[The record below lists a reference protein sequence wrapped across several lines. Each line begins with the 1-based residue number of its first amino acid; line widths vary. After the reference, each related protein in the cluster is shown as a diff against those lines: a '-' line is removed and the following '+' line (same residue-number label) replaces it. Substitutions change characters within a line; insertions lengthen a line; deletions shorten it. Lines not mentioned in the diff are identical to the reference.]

1 MASQLQLAQ
10 AEGLCLR
17 YPENLGLH
25 REVSFESAVNMLL
38 RAIQMAT
45 TMPFTWGFIDKPPEG
60 QAILIFIPNHSPFP
74 NDGIRYLEQEV
85 KYSIPAGMRELEIH
99 EAKFGFAPGVD
110 QTAWRVRRR
119 FRLTKGGH
127 PQLHFMH
134 YSRGQAIPVPQQLM
148 NQPIRVYPLRP
159 VSEPAVFVCGDKAGQ
174 KVYPPG
180 VAQAPNVGMGIGM
193 GMGMNMQQQAM
204 LAQQNSSMEMLERK
218 RERER
223 VRDRGAV
230 MAARPPPRI
239 EEEDSG
245 DEIDM
250 ISTKALALTRY
261 RRNHDIMN
269 AVFKHAAYEGK
280 HTPTPPPPYS
290 IFNKAELEEKTNQLS
305 AEIAALKARAVE
317 RNAAKALAEQ
327 ERLQQK
333 AALTFDLGDV
343 SMENL
348 SDSIVV

>member
-25 REVSFESAVNMLL
+25 REVNFDSAVTMLL

-45 TMPFTWGFIDKPPEG
+45 TMPFTWGFIDKPQEG
-60 QAILIFIPNHSPFP
+60 QVILIFIPNHSPFP

-85 KYSIPAGMRELEIH
+85 KYNIPAGMRELEVY

-119 FRLTKGGH
+119 YRLTKGGH
-127 PQLHFMH
+127 PQLILMH
-134 YSRGQAIPVPQQLM
+134 YSRGQPIAVPPQFL

-159 VSEPAVFVCGDKAGQ
+159 VTEPAVFVCGDKTGQ

-180 VAQAPNVGMGIGM
+180 MAPGPNVGMGMGM
-193 GMGMNMQQQAM
+193 GIGMNMQQQAM
-204 LAQQNSSMEMLERK
+204 LAQQNNNMEILERK

-223 VRDRGAV
+223 ARERGAS
-230 MAARPPPRI
+230 MAPRPPPRV

-269 AVFKHAAYEGK
+269 AVFKHAAYGGK
-280 HTPTPPPPYS
+280 YTPTFPPPYS
-290 IFNKAELEEKTNQLS
+290 IFNKTELEDKTNQLS
-305 AEIAALKARAVE
+305 AEIAALNARAIE

-333 AALTFDLGDV
+333 AALAFDLGDA